1 MKKPLADPVIR
12 FFTSVI
18 GLVVIFLVM
27 KELQHIFIPFVLA
40 YFLYFIFEP
49 LNKFLIKNKIPSVVT
64 VFLDISII
72 IGILFGFSNII
83 ISSFTKFGKELP
95 VYEQKLR
102 VFFGSIAESYG
113 ITDTSFTDFKIF
125 NFFKDINVGGMV
137 GDFFSSTVSI
147 FSTIFFVIF
156 FFIFISSGHSKIIE
170 AIKKRYVERNV
181 KNSLKALKKKIR
193 KNEISGADILH
204 AELEMKKTGE
214 KREIKF
220 ELTFKNITAQIQ
232 KYITVKVFINLF
244 TASLVT
250 TILWIFDV
258 EFFIVFGVI
267 TFLLN
272 FIPNI
277 GSVIAVL
284 LPTLTVLVQHESV
297 GYALV
302 LVLILIVT
310 QNIIGNIIEPKIF
323 GDRLGLNPIAILLA
337 LLLWGYIWGIIG
349 MLIAVPLT
357 AVIKII
363 IQSSNSKNMRF
374 ISELMNN

>member
-1 MKKPLADPVIR
+1 MKKPFSDPVIR
-12 FFTSVI
+12 FFISVI
-18 GLVVIFLVM
+18 GLVVIFLVLR
-27 KELQHIFIPFVLA
+27 ELQHIFIPFVLA

-49 LNKFLIKNKIPSVVT
+49 LNKFLMKNKIPSGLT
-64 VFLDISII
+64 VLLDIFIM
-72 IGILFGFSNII
+72 IGTLFGFSNII
-83 ISSFTKFGKELP
+83 IGSFTKFGKELP
-95 VYEQKLR
+95 IYEEKLR
-102 VFFGSIAESYG
+102 IFFGNIAASYG
-113 ITDTSFTDFKIF
+113 LTDTSFTDFKIF
-125 NFFKDINVGGMV
+125 DFFKDINVGGMV

-156 FFIFISSGHSKIIE
+156 FFIFISSGHEKIIE
-170 AIKKRYVERNV
+170 SIKKRYVERNV
-181 KNSLKALKKKIR
+181 KNSLKSLKKKLK
-193 KNEISGADILH
+193 KNEISGAEVLQ

-214 KREIKF
+214 KRGIKF
-220 ELTFKNITAQIQ
+220 ESTFKDITAQIQ

-250 TILWIFDV
+250 TILWFFDI

-284 LPTLTVLVQHESV
+284 LPTLTALVQHESL

-302 LVLILIVT
+302 LLLILIVF

-337 LLLWGYIWGIIG
+337 LLLWGYIWGVIG

-363 IQSSNSKNMRF
+363 IQSSSSKNMRF
-374 ISELMNN
+374 ISDLMNN